1 MSRELIVIDKIKQ
14 TTGVTHKSKIVTD
27 ELGRNIWNKTVES
40 AHLELVSTE
49 MLNEIIKADNHDTND
64 QLREVAEGEDGLLAH
79 DLETGTFEIISEKEL
94 LHILDSTD
102 VEGDARMS
110 AGPADEPALQNVT
123 GEDELE
129 LVNTQ
134 MLRQLLRPDD
144 EEGSAERG
152 FDPYNRG

>member
-14 TTGVTHKSKIVTD
+14 TTGVIRRPKILTD

-40 AHLELVSTE
+40 SHLELVSTE
-49 MLNEIIKADNHDTND
+49 MLNEIIKADDHDTND
-64 QLREVAEGEDGLLAH
+64 QLREVAEGEDGLLTH
-79 DLETGTFEIISEKEL
+79 DLDTDTFAIISEKEL
-94 LHILDSTD
+94 LQILDGAETD
-102 VEGDARMS
+102 VDARMS
-110 AGPADEPALQNVT
+110 TGHADEPAVQNVM
-123 GEDELE
+123 GDNELE
-129 LVNTQ
+129 LVDTQ